1 MLIGQAPAATR
12 AAVLY
17 LGGRDFFFSSTIT
30 AEQPYG
36 ATLSGTFY
44 VLISNQSDSGQAPP
58 TLTSDILALFTFFV
72 QTSAASSVAIAQ
84 VCCRNFL
91 LTTTLTFAPPNVSF
105 PGDGTYNLFG
115 SKASKLLVC
124 QIYLHIGSVLIGK
137 RSFAMTSSGL
147 TYGSSQYRESCE
159 FD

>member
-1 MLIGQAPAATR
+1 MFFDFASAATR
-12 AAVLY
+12 ATMFY

-115 SKASKLLVC
+115 SKAPELLIC
-124 QIYLHIGSVLIGK
+124 QIHFHFDLVSMGK
-137 RSFAMTSSGL
+137 RSLAMTSSSL